1 MDDTQV
7 ELNAEERIFLSRAL
21 QMMAAP
27 RTRTKLADL
36 EGLQAEIDLSDEDK
50 ETIEFKSV
58 EGPAPTASFDR
69 PKARDLIKE
78 ITMTAWN
85 HERIACFLR
94 LSELNDDLTRDY
106 VSLYDKFRSDH
117 LFIAP

>member
-7 ELNAEERIFLSRAL
+7 TLNAEERIYLSRAL

-27 RTRTKLADL
+27 RTRAKLADL

-50 ETIEFKSV
+50 EAIEFKSV
-58 EGPAPTASFDR
+58 AGPAPTMSFDR
-69 PKARDLIKE
+69 PKARDLIKA

-85 HERIACFLR
+85 QERIACFLR

-106 VSLYDKFRSDH
+106 VSLYDKFWSDH
-117 LFIAP
+117 LIRDR